1 MADVRVS
8 GLRKSYGAVTAV
20 DGVDLEIARGEFFT
34 MLGPSGSGKT
44 TTLRMIAGFERP
56 DEGTIELAGQDVSS
70 LPPFDRDVNTVFQDY
85 ALFPHMTVQENVE
98 YGLRV
103 KKVPKDERRQKATE
117 ALAMVRL
124 EGYGDRKPGQ
134 LSGGQRQRVA
144 LARAIVNTPRALL
157 LDEPLGALDLKLRQ
171 ELQIELKQIQ
181 QELGMTFIYVT
192 HDQEEA
198 LTMSD
203 RIAVFNQGKI
213 EQVGTPAEMYE
224 HPATPFVAGFIGTS
238 NILER
243 GGRTFTVRPE
253 KIRLSVSD
261 DVGGRRRAGDD
272 HGRRLPGAGDEVHR
286 RARRRR
292 RAGGGTAE
300 PRDVV
305 AGRPRDGGQARLAP
319 LEPGRGIRDRGGE
332 NVKRIRFG
340 YVALAALVTALAV
353 PAAGVSKGSARADV
367 SRCRRGQVDARRLGG
382 VHGEAV
388 GGPVREG
395 DRLQGVGEVRRQ
407 LERHVQPDDLGRRRP
422 VRHGLGLR

>member
-1 MADVRVS
+1 MTQLSEAPTTVVDVRVS
-8 GLRKSYGAVTAV
+8 GLRKSYGAVNAV
-20 DGVDLEIARGEFFT
+20 AGVDLEIERGEFFT

-103 KKVPKDERRQKATE
+103 RRVPKSERRAKAAE
-117 ALAMVRL
+117 ALIMVRL

-198 LTMSD
+198 LAMSD
-203 RIAVFNQGKI
+203 RIAVFNLGKI

-261 DVGGRRRAGDD
+261 EREPEGE
-272 HGRRLPGAGDEVHR
+272 PGTIKAAIYLGPVTKFIVSLD
-286 RARRRR
+286 
-292 RAGGGTAE
+292 GGGELTVVQQNLE
-300 PRDVV
+300 TSSRDVHGMERKRV
-305 AGRPRDGGQARLAP
+305 WLRWSPDV
-319 LEPGRGIRDRGGE
+319 EFVIEEE
-332 NVKRIRFG
+332 NK
-340 YVALAALVTALAV
+340 
-353 PAAGVSKGSARADV
+353 
-367 SRCRRGQVDARRLGG
+367 
-382 VHGEAV
+382 
-388 GGPVREG
+388 
-395 DRLQGVGEVRRQ
+395 
-407 LERHVQPDDLGRRRP
+407 
-422 VRHGLGLR
+422 